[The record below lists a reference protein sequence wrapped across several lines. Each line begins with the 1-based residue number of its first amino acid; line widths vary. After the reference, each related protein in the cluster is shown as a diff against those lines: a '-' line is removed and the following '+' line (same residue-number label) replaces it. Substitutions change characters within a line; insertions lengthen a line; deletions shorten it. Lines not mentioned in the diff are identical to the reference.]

1 MNKPIAIITGA
12 STGIG
17 QSLSIKLSD
26 KYFIYLVSRNKEKL
40 QKTAELIKDNNNQC
54 KMIVADVSRS
64 KSIDLIYSQI
74 KNTQNIELLINN
86 AGVAIF
92 NNISN
97 LSIEDWNKQLN
108 TNLNGS
114 FFMTKMIIDDL
125 KSKKFGNIVFINSV
139 AGLNPYKDSTAYVA
153 SKYGLR
159 GFSSALREELRDYNI
174 KIISIYSGAVNTPI
188 WDDIVGDDIRSEM
201 MDVDNVSDIIINAI
215 NSPANCTTEEI
226 TIRRV
231 LGDF

>member
-26 KYFIYLVSRNKEKL
+26 KYFIYLISRNKEKL
-40 QKTAELIKDNNNQC
+40 QKTAESIKNKNNQC

-92 NNISN
+92 NNISD

-114 FFMTKMIIDDL
+114 FFMTKMVIDDL
-125 KSKKFGNIVFINSV
+125 SMSFLQGSIIDWIDTLVQTGFEIHNPNEESACGCGVSV
-139 AGLNPYKDSTAYVA
+139 
-153 SKYGLR
+153 
-159 GFSSALREELRDYNI
+159 GF
-174 KIISIYSGAVNTPI
+174 
-188 WDDIVGDDIRSEM
+188 
-201 MDVDNVSDIIINAI
+201 
-215 NSPANCTTEEI
+215 
-226 TIRRV
+226 
-231 LGDF
+231 

>member
-1 MNKPIAIITGA
+1 MSKPIAIITGA

-17 QSLSIKLSD
+17 RSLAIKLSTQ
-26 KYFIYLVSRNKEKL
+26 YFVYLISRNKEKL
-40 QKTAELIKDNNNQC
+40 QKTAEIIKKQNNQC
-54 KMIVADVSRS
+54 KIIIADVSKRE
-64 KSIDLIYSQI
+64 SIDLIYSQI
-74 KNTQNIELLINN
+74 KNTEDIELLINN
-86 AGVAIF
+86 AGIAIF
-92 NNISN
+92 NNISD
-97 LSIEDWNKQLN
+97 LSIEDWNKQIN

-114 FFMTKMIIDDL
+114 FFMTKMIINDL
-125 KSKKFGNIVFINSV
+125 KSKKSGNIVFINSV

-174 KIISIYSGAVNTPI
+174 KIISIYSGAVNTSI
-188 WDDIVGDDIRSEM
+188 WDNIVGDDIRSKM

>member
-40 QKTAELIKDNNNQC
+40 QKTAELIKNKNNQC
-54 KMIVADVSRS
+54 KMIVADVSRR

-74 KNTQNIELLINN
+74 KNKQDIELLINN
-86 AGVAIF
+86 AGIAIF

-97 LSIEDWNKQLN
+97 LSIDDWDKQLN
-108 TNLNGS
+108 TNLRGC
-114 FFMTKMIIDDL
+114 FLMTKMIIDDL
-125 KSKKFGNIVFINSV
+125 KSKKSGKIVFINSV

-153 SKYGLR
+153 SKHGLK
-159 GFSSALREELRDYNI
+159 GFSSALREELREYNI
-174 KIISIYSGAVNTPI
+174 KIISVYPGAINTPLWDNI
-188 WDDIVGDDIRSEM
+188 VADDIKDNIVILIMLKWIDREYDTFIDDGDER
-201 MDVDNVSDIIINAI
+201 
-215 NSPANCTTEEI
+215 CTKC
-226 TIRRV
+226 
-231 LGDF
+231 GFS

>member
-1 MNKPIAIITGA
+1 MSKPIAIITGA

-40 QKTAELIKDNNNQC
+40 QKTAELIKNKNNLC

-74 KNTQNIELLINN
+74 KNKQDIELLVNN
-86 AGVAIF
+86 AGIAIF
-92 NNISN
+92 NNISK
-97 LSIEDWNKQLN
+97 LSIDDWDKQLN
-108 TNLNGS
+108 TNLRGC
-114 FFMTKMIIDDL
+114 FLMTKMIIDDL
-125 KSKKFGNIVFINSV
+125 KSKKTGKIVFINSV

-153 SKYGLR
+153 SKHGLR
-159 GFSSALREELRDYNI
+159 GFSSALREELREYNI
-174 KIISIYSGAVNTPI
+174 KVISVYPGAIDTPLWNNMGMDDLRQEMMTI
-188 WDDIVGDDIRSEM
+188 DDISG
-201 MDVDNVSDIIINAI
+201 IIINAI
-215 NSPANCTTEEI
+215 NSPNNCTTEEI

-231 LGDF
+231 AGDF